1 MCWIRLSQVWWIFL
15 NSMRGKNDA
24 QMWINQR
31 KNNIE
36 VDKVK
41 GFMVVLY
48 IHSQDGAKGR
58 QGFLKTSYLKEI

>member
-1 MCWIRLSQVWWIFL
+1 M

-58 QGFLKTSYLKEI
+58 QDFLKTSYLTEI